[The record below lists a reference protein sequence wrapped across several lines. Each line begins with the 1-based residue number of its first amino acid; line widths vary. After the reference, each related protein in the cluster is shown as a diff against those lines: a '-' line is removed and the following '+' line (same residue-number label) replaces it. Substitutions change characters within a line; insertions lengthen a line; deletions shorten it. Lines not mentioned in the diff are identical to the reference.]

1 MNTRVLAIKT
11 NNDFLEK
18 LNHLEAVRVFERSKG
33 SHWIFKW
40 YEGSSLIILLEKR
53 MKKNAKPIEGQGKK
67 QVDAIQ
73 SLNVPNKQLMSIK
86 DLFPTN
92 HQI

>member
-1 MNTRVLAIKT
+1 
-11 NNDFLEK
+11 
-18 LNHLEAVRVFERSKG
+18 
-33 SHWIFKW
+33 
-40 YEGSSLIILLEKR
+40 

-73 SLNVPNKQLMSIK
+73 SLTVPNKQLMSIK

-92 HQI
+92 QRI

>member
-1 MNTRVLAIKT
+1 
-11 NNDFLEK
+11 
-18 LNHLEAVRVFERSKG
+18 
-33 SHWIFKW
+33 
-40 YEGSSLIILLEKR
+40 
-53 MKKNAKPIEGQGKK
+53 MKKNAKPIEGHGKR

-92 HQI
+92 QRI

>member
-1 MNTRVLAIKT
+1 MNIQVIWRKFIYYTLGKA
-11 NNDFLEK
+11 
-18 LNHLEAVRVFERSKG
+18 
-33 SHWIFKW
+33 
-40 YEGSSLIILLEKR
+40 YE
-53 MKKNAKPIEGQGKK
+53 KNAKPIQGQGKK

-92 HQI
+92 QRI

>member
-1 MNTRVLAIKT
+1 MGLKYLKDPKALIEYSSDMKEV
-11 NNDFLEK
+11 
-18 LNHLEAVRVFERSKG
+18 HLLYSWK
-33 SHWIFKW
+33 SIW
-40 YEGSSLIILLEKR
+40 
-53 MKKNAKPIEGQGKK
+53 KNAKPIQGQGKK

-92 HQI
+92 QRI